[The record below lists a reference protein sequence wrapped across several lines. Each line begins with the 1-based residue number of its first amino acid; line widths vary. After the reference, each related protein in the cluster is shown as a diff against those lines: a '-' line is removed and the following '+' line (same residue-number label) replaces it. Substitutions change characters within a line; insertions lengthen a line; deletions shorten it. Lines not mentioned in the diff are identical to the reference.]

1 MSDFDFFTI
10 LLSFV
15 ISLGVTTLLA
25 AVARLVQE
33 SGRVIFSW
41 RYALWAAAIFN
52 LQVTFWIKSWSYR
65 DTYEMHIST
74 ALPPLVLAIAAF
86 LACGL
91 ATPPIPEKGPIDL
104 KAFHD
109 SNGKKYA
116 LAFAIFMVLAIVQA
130 AMYGDLFPNGA
141 SAPVDALMQAG
152 FAMLA
157 AATAL
162 FRKARWLQVGA
173 PLVLIVASLGYY
185 EKLIGW

>member
-33 SGRVIFSW
+33 SDRVVFSW

-65 DTYEMHIST
+65 NSYEMHLST
-74 ALPPLVLAIAAF
+74 AMPPLILAIAAF

-91 ATPPIPEKGPIDL
+91 ATPPIRDGGPIDL
-104 KAFHD
+104 KAFHET
-109 SNGKKYA
+109 NGKKYA
-116 LAFAIFMVLAIVQA
+116 IAFAVFMVLAIVQA
-130 AMYGDLFPNGA
+130 AVYGDLFPDGSNV
-141 SAPVDALMQAG
+141 PVDTIMQAA
-152 FAMLA
+152 FAALAGA
-157 AATAL
+157 AA
-162 FRKARWLQVGA
+162 RRPRWHWLQVAA
-173 PLVLIVASLGYY
+173 PIVLLAGSIGYY